1 MNAATPF
8 SRRSAAHASP
18 RAPCAEASASGGA
31 APVILLHGFAQTPR
45 SWDAVANALRARGH
59 EVHVPDLYVQ
69 VRPFSLD
76 AACRRV
82 AEIVRDVAR
91 ASGEPCAVAGYS
103 MGGRI
108 ALETLARAQAAGER
122 LPLSALAL
130 EGAGLGPADEAAREA
145 FRARGD
151 AWAADLR
158 ENGVAAFMDRW
169 ETLPLFASQRALS
182 ADVRARVRS
191 DRGARG
197 DAWAADLRENGV
209 AAFMDRWETLPL
221 FASQRALSADVR
233 ARVRSDRVAHDAEEL
248 ASSLT
253 EAGQHCQA
261 GEADSLA
268 ALACA
273 AECGVRV
280 VYAHG
285 SLDEKYGAVARR
297 VAELVPAARIEGIAR
312 AGHNVHLEQP
322 EAFARVVAGL
332 LQ

>member
-1 MNAATPF
+1 
-8 SRRSAAHASP
+8 
-18 RAPCAEASASGGA
+18 
-31 APVILLHGFAQTPR
+31 
-45 SWDAVANALRARGH
+45 
-59 EVHVPDLYVQ
+59 
-69 VRPFSLD
+69 
-76 AACRRV
+76 
-82 AEIVRDVAR
+82 
-91 ASGEPCAVAGYS
+91 
-103 MGGRI
+103 
-108 ALETLARAQAAGER
+108 

-145 FRARGD
+145 FR
-151 AWAADLR
+151 
-158 ENGVAAFMDRW
+158 
-169 ETLPLFASQRALS
+169 
-182 ADVRARVRS
+182 
-191 DRGARG
+191 ARG

-280 VYAHG
+280 VYVHG

-297 VAELVPAARIEGIAR
+297 VAELVPAARIEGITR

>member
-1 MNAATPF
+1 MAGVEGPL
-8 SRRSAAHASP
+8 SAAETTRDAGMGPGAGALGQGMDAGAGVDGCVRADASSG
-18 RAPCAEASASGGA
+18 ACAEASASGGA

-59 EVHVPDLYVQ
+59 EVHVPDLYAQ
-69 VRPFSLD
+69 ARPFSLD

-91 ASGEPCAVAGYS
+91 ASGEPCVVVGYS

-191 DRGARG
+191 DR
-197 DAWAADLRENGV
+197 
-209 AAFMDRWETLPL
+209 
-221 FASQRALSADVR
+221 
-233 ARVRSDRVAHDAEEL
+233 VAHDAEEL

-280 VYAHG
+280 VYVHG

>member
-1 MNAATPF
+1 MAGAEGPL
-8 SRRSAAHASP
+8 SAAETTRDAGMGPGAGALGQGMDAGAGVDGCVRADASSGT
-18 RAPCAEASASGGA
+18 CAEASASGGA

-59 EVHVPDLYVQ
+59 EVHVPDLYAQ
-69 VRPFSLD
+69 ARPFSLD

-91 ASGEPCAVAGYS
+91 ASGEPCVVVGYS

-145 FRARGD
+145 FR
-151 AWAADLR
+151 
-158 ENGVAAFMDRW
+158 
-169 ETLPLFASQRALS
+169 
-182 ADVRARVRS
+182 
-191 DRGARG
+191 ARG

>member
-1 MNAATPF
+1 MAGVEGPL
-8 SRRSAAHASP
+8 SAAETTRDAGMGPGAGALGQGMDAGAGVDGCVRADASSG
-18 RAPCAEASASGGA
+18 ACAEASASGGA

-76 AACRRV
+76 AACRCV

-91 ASGEPCAVAGYS
+91 ASGEPCVVVGYS

-145 FRARGD
+145 FR
-151 AWAADLR
+151 
-158 ENGVAAFMDRW
+158 
-169 ETLPLFASQRALS
+169 
-182 ADVRARVRS
+182 
-191 DRGARG
+191 ARG

>member
-1 MNAATPF
+1 MAGVEGPL
-8 SRRSAAHASP
+8 SAAETTRDAGMGPGAGALGQGMDAGAGVDGCVRADASSG
-18 RAPCAEASASGGA
+18 ACAEASASGGA

-145 FRARGD
+145 FRARC
-151 AWAADLR
+151 
-158 ENGVAAFMDRW
+158 
-169 ETLPLFASQRALS
+169 
-182 ADVRARVRS
+182 
-191 DRGARG
+191 

-280 VYAHG
+280 VYVHG

-297 VAELVPAARIEGIAR
+297 VAELVPAARIEGITR

>member
-1 MNAATPF
+1 MAGVEGPL
-8 SRRSAAHASP
+8 SAAETTRDAGMGPGAGALGQGMDAGAGVDGCVRADASSG
-18 RAPCAEASASGGA
+18 ACAEASASGGA

-91 ASGEPCAVAGYS
+91 ASGEPCVVVGYS

-191 DRGARG
+191 DR
-197 DAWAADLRENGV
+197 
-209 AAFMDRWETLPL
+209 
-221 FASQRALSADVR
+221 
-233 ARVRSDRVAHDAEEL
+233 VAHDAEEL

-280 VYAHG
+280 VYVHG

>member
-1 MNAATPF
+1 MAGVEGPL
-8 SRRSAAHASP
+8 SAAETTRDAGMGPGAGALGQGMDAGAGVDGCVRADASSG
-18 RAPCAEASASGGA
+18 ACAEASASGGA

-191 DRGARG
+191 DR
-197 DAWAADLRENGV
+197 
-209 AAFMDRWETLPL
+209 
-221 FASQRALSADVR
+221 
-233 ARVRSDRVAHDAEEL
+233 VAHDAEEL

-280 VYAHG
+280 VYVHG
-285 SLDEKYGAVARR
+285 RLDEKYGAVAHR
-297 VAELVPAARIEGIAR
+297 VAELVPAARVECIAH
-312 AGHNVHLEQP
+312 AGHSVHLEQP

>member
-1 MNAATPF
+1 MAGVEGPL
-8 SRRSAAHASP
+8 SAAETTRDAGMGPGAGALGQGMDAGAGVDGCVRADASSG
-18 RAPCAEASASGGA
+18 ACAEASASGGA

-91 ASGEPCAVAGYS
+91 ASGEPCVVVGYS

-191 DRGARG
+191 DR
-197 DAWAADLRENGV
+197 
-209 AAFMDRWETLPL
+209 
-221 FASQRALSADVR
+221 
-233 ARVRSDRVAHDAEEL
+233 VAHDAEEL
-248 ASSLT
+248 ALSLT

-280 VYAHG
+280 VYVHG
-285 SLDEKYGAVARR
+285 RLDEKYGAVAHR
-297 VAELVPAARIEGIAR
+297 VAELVPAARIEGITR

>member
-1 MNAATPF
+1 MAGVEGPL
-8 SRRSAAHASP
+8 SAAETTRDAGMGPGAGALGQGMDAGAGVDGCVRADASSG
-18 RAPCAEASASGGA
+18 ACAEASASGGA

-59 EVHVPDLYVQ
+59 EVHVPDLYAQ
-69 VRPFSLD
+69 ARPFSLD

-91 ASGEPCAVAGYS
+91 ASGEPCVVVGYS

-191 DRGARG
+191 DR
-197 DAWAADLRENGV
+197 
-209 AAFMDRWETLPL
+209 
-221 FASQRALSADVR
+221 
-233 ARVRSDRVAHDAEEL
+233 VAHDAEEL

-280 VYAHG
+280 VYVHG

-297 VAELVPAARIEGIAR
+297 VAELVPAARIEGITR

>member
-1 MNAATPF
+1 MAGVEGPL
-8 SRRSAAHASP
+8 SAAETTRDAGMGPGAGALGQGMDAGAGVDGCVRADASSG
-18 RAPCAEASASGGA
+18 ACAEASASGGA

-45 SWDAVANALRARGH
+45 SWDAVANVLRARGH

-191 DRGARG
+191 DR
-197 DAWAADLRENGV
+197 
-209 AAFMDRWETLPL
+209 
-221 FASQRALSADVR
+221 
-233 ARVRSDRVAHDAEEL
+233 VAHDAEEL

-280 VYAHG
+280 VYVHG

-297 VAELVPAARIEGIAR
+297 VAELVPAARIEGITR

>member
-1 MNAATPF
+1 MAGVEGPL
-8 SRRSAAHASP
+8 SAAETTRDAGMGPGAGALGQGMDAGAGVDGCVRADASSG
-18 RAPCAEASASGGA
+18 ACAEASASGGA

-59 EVHVPDLYVQ
+59 EVHVPDLYAQ
-69 VRPFSLD
+69 ARPFSLD

-91 ASGEPCAVAGYS
+91 ASGEPCVVVGYS

-191 DRGARG
+191 DR
-197 DAWAADLRENGV
+197 
-209 AAFMDRWETLPL
+209 
-221 FASQRALSADVR
+221 
-233 ARVRSDRVAHDAEEL
+233 VAHGAEEL

-280 VYAHG
+280 VYVHG
-285 SLDEKYGAVARR
+285 RLDEKYGAVARR
-297 VAELVPAARIEGIAR
+297 VAELVPAARIEGITR

>member
-1 MNAATPF
+1 MMERLQPAAEMTWDVGVAAGSDAGVLAAGANADAGELAPVAG
-8 SRRSAAHASP
+8 SGADSGAGVDGCANADASSG
-18 RAPCAEASASGGA
+18 ACAEASASGGA
-31 APVILLHGFAQTPR
+31 DPVILLHGFAQTPR

-59 EVHVPDLYVQ
+59 EVHVPDLYAQ
-69 VRPFSLD
+69 ARPFSLD

-82 AEIVRDVAR
+82 AEIVRDVAC
-91 ASGEPCAVAGYS
+91 ASGEPCVVVGYS

-122 LPLSALAL
+122 LPLSAMVL
-130 EGAGLGPADEAAREA
+130 EGAGLGPVDEPAREA

-151 AWAADLR
+151 AWARDLR
-158 ENGVAAFMDRW
+158 ENGV
-169 ETLPLFASQRALS
+169 E
-182 ADVRARVRS
+182 
-191 DRGARG
+191 
-197 DAWAADLRENGV
+197 
-209 AAFMDRWETLPL
+209 AFMDRWETLPL

-248 ASSLT
+248 ALSLT

-261 GEADSLA
+261 SEAESLA

-273 AECGVRV
+273 AERGVRV
-280 VYAHG
+280 VYVHG
-285 SLDEKYGAVARR
+285 RLDEKYGAVAHR
-297 VAELVPAARIEGIAR
+297 VAELVPAARVECIVH

>member
-1 MNAATPF
+1 MAGVEGPL
-8 SRRSAAHASP
+8 SAAETTRDAGMSPGAGALGQGMDAGAGVDGCVRADASSGT
-18 RAPCAEASASGGA
+18 CAEASASGGA

-82 AEIVRDVAR
+82 AEIVRDVVR
-91 ASGEPCAVAGYS
+91 ASGEPCVVAGYS

-122 LPLSALAL
+122 LPLSALVL
-130 EGAGLGPADEAAREA
+130 EGAGLGPADESAREA
-145 FRARGD
+145 FR
-151 AWAADLR
+151 
-158 ENGVAAFMDRW
+158 
-169 ETLPLFASQRALS
+169 
-182 ADVRARVRS
+182 
-191 DRGARG
+191 ARG

-261 GEADSLA
+261 SEADSLA

-280 VYAHG
+280 VYVHG

-297 VAELVPAARIEGIAR
+297 VAELVPAARVECIAH

>member
-1 MNAATPF
+1 MAGVEEPL
-8 SRRSAAHASP
+8 SAAETTRDAGMSP
-18 RAPCAEASASGGA
+18 GAGALGQGMDAGAGVDGCVRADAGSGACAEASASGGA

-59 EVHVPDLYVQ
+59 EVHVPDLYAQ
-69 VRPFSLD
+69 ARPFSLD

-91 ASGEPCAVAGYS
+91 ASGEPCVVVGYS

-191 DRGARG
+191 DR
-197 DAWAADLRENGV
+197 
-209 AAFMDRWETLPL
+209 
-221 FASQRALSADVR
+221 
-233 ARVRSDRVAHDAEEL
+233 VAHDAEEL

-280 VYAHG
+280 VYVHG

>member
-1 MNAATPF
+1 MAGAEGPL
-8 SRRSAAHASP
+8 SAAETTRDAGMGPGAGALGQGMDAGAGVDGCVRADASSGT
-18 RAPCAEASASGGA
+18 CAEASASGGA

-76 AACRRV
+76 AACRCV

-91 ASGEPCAVAGYS
+91 ASGEPCVVVGYS

-145 FRARGD
+145 FR
-151 AWAADLR
+151 
-158 ENGVAAFMDRW
+158 
-169 ETLPLFASQRALS
+169 
-182 ADVRARVRS
+182 
-191 DRGARG
+191 ARG

>member
-1 MNAATPF
+1 MAGAEGPL
-8 SRRSAAHASP
+8 SAAETTRDAGMGP
-18 RAPCAEASASGGA
+18 GAGALGQGMDAGAGVDGCANADASASGGA
-31 APVILLHGFAQTPR
+31 DPVILLHGFAQTPR

-59 EVHVPDLYVQ
+59 EVHVPDLYAQ
-69 VRPFSLD
+69 ARPFSLD

-91 ASGEPCAVAGYS
+91 ASGEPCVVVGYS

-191 DRGARG
+191 DR
-197 DAWAADLRENGV
+197 
-209 AAFMDRWETLPL
+209 
-221 FASQRALSADVR
+221 
-233 ARVRSDRVAHDAEEL
+233 VAHDAEEL

-280 VYAHG
+280 VYVHG

-297 VAELVPAARIEGIAR
+297 VAELVPAARIEGITR

>member
-1 MNAATPF
+1 MAGVEGPL
-8 SRRSAAHASP
+8 SAAETTRDAGMSPGAGALGQGMDAGAGVDGCVHADASSG
-18 RAPCAEASASGGA
+18 ACAEASASGGA

-45 SWDAVANALRARGH
+45 SWDAVANALRACGH

-82 AEIVRDVAR
+82 AEIVRDVVR
-91 ASGEPCAVAGYS
+91 ASGEPCVVAGYS

-130 EGAGLGPADEAAREA
+130 EGAGLGPADESAREA
-145 FRARGD
+145 FR
-151 AWAADLR
+151 
-158 ENGVAAFMDRW
+158 
-169 ETLPLFASQRALS
+169 
-182 ADVRARVRS
+182 
-191 DRGARG
+191 ARG

-248 ASSLT
+248 CVVAY
-253 EAGQHCQA
+253 G
-261 GEADSLA
+261 GGA
-268 ALACA
+268 ALPS
-273 AECGVRV
+273 ERG
-280 VYAHG
+280 
-285 SLDEKYGAVARR
+285 
-297 VAELVPAARIEGIAR
+297 
-312 AGHNVHLEQP
+312 
-322 EAFARVVAGL
+322 
-332 LQ
+332 

>member
-1 MNAATPF
+1 MAGVEGPL
-8 SRRSAAHASP
+8 SAAETTRDAGMGPGAGALGQGMDAGAGVDGCVRADASSG
-18 RAPCAEASASGGA
+18 ACAEASASGGA

-130 EGAGLGPADEAAREA
+130 EGAGLGPADESAREA

-158 ENGVAAFMDRW
+158 ENGVVAFM
-169 ETLPLFASQRALS
+169 
-182 ADVRARVRS
+182 
-191 DRGARG
+191 
-197 DAWAADLRENGV
+197 AW
-209 AAFMDRWETLPL
+209 WETLPL

-280 VYAHG
+280 VYVHG

-297 VAELVPAARIEGIAR
+297 VAELVPAARIEGITR

>member
-1 MNAATPF
+1 MAGVEGPL
-8 SRRSAAHASP
+8 SAAETTRDAGMGPGAGALGQGVDAGAGVDGCVRADASSG
-18 RAPCAEASASGGA
+18 ACAEASASGGA

-158 ENGVAAFMDRW
+158 ENGVVAFM
-169 ETLPLFASQRALS
+169 A
-182 ADVRARVRS
+182 
-191 DRGARG
+191 
-197 DAWAADLRENGV
+197 
-209 AAFMDRWETLPL
+209 RWETLPL

-248 ASSLT
+248 ALSLT

-261 GEADSLA
+261 SEADSLA

-280 VYAHG
+280 VYVHG
-285 SLDEKYGAVARR
+285 SLDEKYGAVAHR
-297 VAELVPAARIEGIAR
+297 VAELVPAARVECIAH

>member
-1 MNAATPF
+1 MAGAEGPL
-8 SRRSAAHASP
+8 SAAETTRDAGMGPGADALGQGMDAGAGVDGCVRADASSGT
-18 RAPCAEASASGGA
+18 CAEASASGGA

-76 AACRRV
+76 AACRCV
-82 AEIVRDVAR
+82 AEIVRDVAC
-91 ASGEPCAVAGYS
+91 AAGELCVVVGYS

-182 ADVRARVRS
+182 ADA
-191 DRGARG
+191 
-197 DAWAADLRENGV
+197 
-209 AAFMDRWETLPL
+209 
-221 FASQRALSADVR
+221 R

-261 GEADSLA
+261 GEPDSLA

-280 VYAHG
+280 VYVHG

>member
-1 MNAATPF
+1 MAGVEEPL
-8 SRRSAAHASP
+8 SAAETTRDAGMSP
-18 RAPCAEASASGGA
+18 GAGALGQGMDAGAGVDGCVRADAGSGACAEASASGGA

-59 EVHVPDLYVQ
+59 EVHVPDLYAQ
-69 VRPFSLD
+69 ARPFSLD

-91 ASGEPCAVAGYS
+91 ASGEPCVVVGYS

-158 ENGVAAFMDRW
+158 ENGI
-169 ETLPLFASQRALS
+169 
-182 ADVRARVRS
+182 
-191 DRGARG
+191 
-197 DAWAADLRENGV
+197 

-280 VYAHG
+280 VYVHG

-297 VAELVPAARIEGIAR
+297 VAELVPAARIEGITR

>member
-1 MNAATPF
+1 MAGVEGPL
-8 SRRSAAHASP
+8 SAAETTRDAGMGPGAGALGQGMDAGAGVDGCVRADASSG
-18 RAPCAEASASGGA
+18 ACAEASASGGA

-191 DRGARG
+191 DR
-197 DAWAADLRENGV
+197 
-209 AAFMDRWETLPL
+209 
-221 FASQRALSADVR
+221 
-233 ARVRSDRVAHDAEEL
+233 VAHDAEEL

-280 VYAHG
+280 VYVHG

-297 VAELVPAARIEGIAR
+297 VAELVPAARIEGITR

>member
-1 MNAATPF
+1 MAGAEGPL
-8 SRRSAAHASP
+8 SAAETTRDAGMGPGAGALGQGMDAGAGVDGCVRADASSGT
-18 RAPCAEASASGGA
+18 CAEASASGGA

-191 DRGARG
+191 DR
-197 DAWAADLRENGV
+197 
-209 AAFMDRWETLPL
+209 
-221 FASQRALSADVR
+221 
-233 ARVRSDRVAHDAEEL
+233 VAHDAEEL

-280 VYAHG
+280 VYVHG

-297 VAELVPAARIEGIAR
+297 VAELVPAARIEGITR

>member
-1 MNAATPF
+1 MAGVEEPL
-8 SRRSAAHASP
+8 SAAETTRDAGMSP
-18 RAPCAEASASGGA
+18 GAGALGQGMDAGAGVDGCVRADAGSGACAEASASGGA

-191 DRGARG
+191 DR
-197 DAWAADLRENGV
+197 
-209 AAFMDRWETLPL
+209 
-221 FASQRALSADVR
+221 
-233 ARVRSDRVAHDAEEL
+233 VAHDAEEL

-280 VYAHG
+280 VYVHG

-297 VAELVPAARIEGIAR
+297 VAELVPAARIEGITR